1 MDTDKLYNS
10 KENEEATNLVNYI
23 ISDSLSSD
31 NNIIEKTVGNINNDF
46 KELLEAEKNRREN
59 LIKKN
64 NRNLDIDSIVANINA
79 NVNIEKFDI
88 DNKPCIQ
95 SANIPGDIQNEFIQ
109 YLKNNNYSDKS
120 NSDLC
125 NEPFYGKYRDWI
137 KDTFF
142 NHSEIYFN
150 MDISTKFMMK
160 NQDKENQDK
169 ENQDKENQDK
179 ENKPYLNFSAA
190 NYYHREFVDKTHF
203 LRKKNFITN
212 THLIIYYP
220 RIMNCS
226 YDCGTSIKYVD
237 KNLKWKEFR
246 LLTNSS
252 VVYCIRDCCFL
263 HKTPTSIPFEI
274 GPEISRTLIRSY
286 VRLKDGPEYEES
298 LFPSEQDRPEFSY
311 VIKRGG
317 NKIKKRKSRKY
328 RKNKKT
334 KKKSRKYNKT
344 KTKS

>member
-1 MDTDKLYNS
+1 
-10 KENEEATNLVNYI
+10 
-23 ISDSLSSD
+23 
-31 NNIIEKTVGNINNDF
+31 
-46 KELLEAEKNRREN
+46 
-59 LIKKN
+59 
-64 NRNLDIDSIVANINA
+64 
-79 NVNIEKFDI
+79 
-88 DNKPCIQ
+88 
-95 SANIPGDIQNEFIQ
+95 
-109 YLKNNNYSDKS
+109 
-120 NSDLC
+120 LC

-169 ENQDKENQDK
+169 EN
-179 ENKPYLNFSAA
+179 KPYLNFSAA

-203 LRKKNFITN
+203 LRTKQNFTTN

-246 LLTNSS
+246 LLTNND

-263 HKTPTSIPFEI
+263 HKTPTSIPVET

-311 VIKRGG
+311 VKKRGG
-317 NKIKKRKSRKY
+317 KSIKKRKSRKS
-328 RKNKKT
+328 KKFKKT
-334 KKKSRKYNKT
+334 KKTNKKT
-344 KTKS
+344 QTKS

>member
-1 MDTDKLYNS
+1 MDTDKLYNN

-95 SANIPGDIQNEFIQ
+95 SANIPGDIQKEFIQ

-169 ENQDKENQDK
+169 EN
-179 ENKPYLNFSAA
+179 KPYLNFSAA

-203 LRKKNFITN
+203 LRTKQNFTTN
-212 THLIIYYP
+212 TNLIIYYT

-246 LLTNSS
+246 LLTNND

-263 HKTPTSIPFEI
+263 HKTPTSIPVET

-311 VIKRGG
+311 VKKRGG
-317 NKIKKRKSRKY
+317 KSIKKRKSRKS
-328 RKNKKT
+328 KKFKKT
-334 KKKSRKYNKT
+334 KKTNKKT
-344 KTKS
+344 QTKS